1 MAGAGSGYIEYV
13 NMAMKNSFYQV
24 ELGAGNGLEASFMTI
39 MSEGVTILSETAAP
53 GGNSYQSPD
62 DDYKHGGDGYCGGMI
77 KFQSSFNKFR

>member
-13 NMAMKNSFYQV
+13 NMPMTNSSYEV
-24 ELGAGNGLEASFMTI
+24 ELRAGNGLEASFMTI
-39 MSEGVTILSETAAP
+39 MSRGVTILSETAAP

-77 KFQSSFNKFR
+77 KFQSSFDKFR